1 MKKILILFIFLS
13 LGNLSAQINIPD
25 ANFKAK
31 LLLANASN
39 NIARDANYNSITI
52 DTNNNGQ
59 IESSEA
65 LIVVYLFLE
74 NSSIQSLVGIESFVN
89 LESLN
94 CGNNLLSSIDISL
107 LTNLN
112 LLILSNNNLS
122 ILSLSNPNLT
132 SLNFSGNFLT
142 FFDSSNLPALQFING
157 NFNNIEILDFS
168 NNLNFT
174 QGDFKN
180 NNLKNINFKNSTIS
194 NFALG
199 NEMYQNNPNLQFV
212 CVNDNFINQ
221 AQVIF
226 NTTAGIPNN
235 VVVNSYCS
243 FNPGGTFYTIQ
254 GNTKYDANTNGC
266 DSNDANYSNLK
277 INLTDGTNTG
287 SVIANTSGN
296 YNLPVS
302 AGSHTLTPVLENP
315 TYFMVSPSS
324 ATVTFPAM
332 ANPFVQNFCISPNG
346 MHNDLEITLI
356 PISIAKAGFDASYKL
371 KFKNKGTQTQSGTIN
386 FNFPDAVLDLVSS
399 NPATSNTATN
409 VLTYNFSN
417 LQSFESREINIV
429 FNLNSPTETPA
440 LNAGS
445 ILNFSASIT
454 GLADETPLDNV
465 AELNQ
470 TVVNAFDPN
479 DKICL
484 EGTNLN
490 PSKIG
495 DYLNYKIRFEN
506 TGNANA
512 TNVVVKDIIDVSKF
526 DIATLLMVA
535 TSHDC
540 YTKISEGNK
549 VEFIFENINLPFTAN
564 ANDGYVVFK
573 IKSKSNLVAGD
584 QVSNLAQ
591 IYFDYN
597 FPITTNTA
605 TSNFQTLGLN
615 EFSSSKNFIIS
626 PNPTNSV
633 LNITNFNNSIISSI
647 TIYNLLGQQMQ
658 TIINPNE
665 IIDVSNLQSGNY
677 IVSIKTEK
685 ATENFKFIKQ

>member
-13 LGNLSAQINIPD
+13 FGNLNAQILNIPD

-31 LLLANASN
+31 LLLADVNNTIAFASN
-39 NIARDANYNSITI
+39 GTTSIKI
-52 DTNNNGQ
+52 DINNNGE
-59 IESSEA
+59 IETNEA
-65 LIVVYLFLE
+65 LLVYSLDVS
-74 NSSIQSLVGIESFVN
+74 NSSIASLEGLQNFINLKQLFCNNNQINTLNLSSNINLIHINCNNNLLTSLDTSNITNLSFGISCN
-89 LESLN
+89 
-94 CGNNLLSSIDISL
+94 NNLLSS
-107 LTNLN
+107 LN
-112 LLILSNNNLS
+112 LKGIGSSFIYTFNG
-122 ILSLSNPNLT
+122 LT
-132 SLNFSGNFLT
+132 YS
-142 FFDSSNLPALQFING
+142 
-157 NFNNIEILDFS
+157 
-168 NNLNFT
+168 
-174 QGDFKN
+174 
-180 NNLKNINFKNSTIS
+180 
-194 NFALG
+194 
-199 NEMYQNNPNLQFV
+199 NNPNLDYI
-212 CVNDNFINQ
+212 CIRENIPELTSYIIDSN
-221 AQVIF
+221 IF
-226 NTTAGIPNN
+226 LGLSN
-235 VVVNSYCS
+235 VVINSYCS

-254 GNTKYDANTNGC
+254 GNTKYDANANDC
-266 DSNDANYSNLK
+266 DTNDANFANLK
-277 INLTDGTNTG
+277 INLTDGTNSG

-302 AGSHTLTPVLENP
+302 AGTHTLTPVLENP
-315 TYFMVSPSS
+315 TYFVVSPST
-324 ATVTFPAM
+324 AMVTFPASTS
-332 ANPFVQNFCISPNG
+332 PFSQNFCVSPNG
-346 MHNDLEITLI
+346 IHNDLEIVLI
-356 PISIAKAGFDASYKL
+356 PITIAKAGFDASYKI
-371 KFKNKGTQTQSGTIN
+371 KFKNKGTQTQSGVIN
-386 FNFPDAVLDLVSS
+386 LNFPDAVLDLVSS
-399 NPATSNTATN
+399 IPVTSTTTTN

-417 LQSFESREINIV
+417 LQPFESREINIV
-429 FNLNSPTETPA
+429 FNLNAPTETPA
-440 LNAGS
+440 LNEGS
-445 ILNFSASIT
+445 ILNYVATIT
-454 GLADETPLDNV
+454 GLTDETPLDNV

-470 TVVNAFDPN
+470 TVYNSFDPN

-495 DYLNYKIRFEN
+495 DYLHYKIRFEN

-512 TNVVVKDIIDVSKF
+512 TNVVVKDMIDVSKF
-526 DIATLLMVA
+526 DMATLLMVA

>member
-13 LGNLSAQINIPD
+13 FGNLNAQILNIPD

-31 LLLANASN
+31 LLLADVNNTIAFASN
-39 NIARDANYNSITI
+39 GTTSIKI
-52 DTNNNGQ
+52 DINNNGE
-59 IESSEA
+59 IETNEA
-65 LIVVYLFLE
+65 LLVYSLDVS
-74 NSSIQSLVGIESFVN
+74 NSSIASLEGLQNFINLKQLFCNNNQINTLNLSSNINLIHINCNNNLLTSLDTSNITNLSFGISCN
-89 LESLN
+89 
-94 CGNNLLSSIDISL
+94 NNLLSS
-107 LTNLN
+107 LN
-112 LLILSNNNLS
+112 LKGIGSSFIYTFNG
-122 ILSLSNPNLT
+122 LT
-132 SLNFSGNFLT
+132 YS
-142 FFDSSNLPALQFING
+142 
-157 NFNNIEILDFS
+157 
-168 NNLNFT
+168 
-174 QGDFKN
+174 
-180 NNLKNINFKNSTIS
+180 
-194 NFALG
+194 
-199 NEMYQNNPNLQFV
+199 NNPNLDYI
-212 CVNDNFINQ
+212 CIRENIPELTSYIIDSN
-221 AQVIF
+221 IF
-226 NTTAGIPNN
+226 LGLSN
-235 VVVNSYCS
+235 VVINSYCS

-254 GNTKYDANTNGC
+254 GNTKYDANANDC
-266 DSNDANYSNLK
+266 DTNDANFANLK
-277 INLTDGTNTG
+277 INLTDGTNSG

-302 AGSHTLTPVLENP
+302 AGTHTLTPVLENP
-315 TYFMVSPSS
+315 TYFVVSPST
-324 ATVTFPAM
+324 AMVTFPASTS
-332 ANPFVQNFCISPNG
+332 PFSQNFCVSPNG
-346 MHNDLEITLI
+346 IHNDLEIVLI
-356 PISIAKAGFDASYKL
+356 PITIAKAGFDASYKL

>member
-13 LGNLSAQINIPD
+13 FGNLNAQILNIPD

-31 LLLANASN
+31 LLLADVNNTIAFASN
-39 NIARDANYNSITI
+39 GTTSIKI
-52 DTNNNGQ
+52 DINNNGE
-59 IESSEA
+59 IETNEA
-65 LIVVYLFLE
+65 LLVYSLDVS
-74 NSSIQSLVGIESFVN
+74 NSSIASLEGLQNFINLKQLFCNNNQINTLNLSSNINLIHINCNNNLLTSLDTSNITNLSFGISCN
-89 LESLN
+89 
-94 CGNNLLSSIDISL
+94 NNLLSS
-107 LTNLN
+107 LN
-112 LLILSNNNLS
+112 LKGIGSSFIYTFNG
-122 ILSLSNPNLT
+122 LT
-132 SLNFSGNFLT
+132 YS
-142 FFDSSNLPALQFING
+142 
-157 NFNNIEILDFS
+157 
-168 NNLNFT
+168 
-174 QGDFKN
+174 
-180 NNLKNINFKNSTIS
+180 
-194 NFALG
+194 
-199 NEMYQNNPNLQFV
+199 NNPNLDYI
-212 CVNDNFINQ
+212 CIRENIPELTSYIIDSN
-221 AQVIF
+221 IF
-226 NTTAGIPNN
+226 LGLSN
-235 VVVNSYCS
+235 VVINSYCS

-254 GNTKYDANTNGC
+254 GNTKYDANANDC
-266 DSNDANYSNLK
+266 DTNDANFANLK
-277 INLTDGTNTG
+277 INLTDGTNSG

-302 AGSHTLTPVLENP
+302 AGTHTLTPVLENP
-315 TYFMVSPSS
+315 TYFVVSPST
-324 ATVTFPAM
+324 AMVTFPASTS
-332 ANPFVQNFCISPNG
+332 PFSQNFCVSPNG
-346 MHNDLEITLI
+346 IHNDLEIVLI
-356 PISIAKAGFDASYKL
+356 PITIAKAGFDASYKI
-371 KFKNKGTQTQSGTIN
+371 KFKNKGTQTQSGVIN
-386 FNFPDAVLDLVSS
+386 LNFPDAVLDLVSS
-399 NPATSNTATN
+399 IPVTSTTTTN

-417 LQSFESREINIV
+417 LQPFESREINIV
-429 FNLNSPTETPA
+429 FNLNAPTETPA
-440 LNAGS
+440 LNEGS
-445 ILNFSASIT
+445 ILNYVATIT
-454 GLADETPLDNV
+454 GLTDETPLDNV

-470 TVVNAFDPN
+470 TVYNSFDPN

-495 DYLNYKIRFEN
+495 DYLHYKIRFEN

-512 TNVVVKDIIDVSKF
+512 TNVVVKDMIDVSKF
-526 DIATLLMVA
+526 DMATLLMVA

-615 EFSSSKNFIIS
+615 EFSSSKNFIIP

>member
-1 MKKILILFIFLS
+1 
-13 LGNLSAQINIPD
+13 
-25 ANFKAK
+25 
-31 LLLANASN
+31 
-39 NIARDANYNSITI
+39 
-52 DTNNNGQ
+52 
-59 IESSEA
+59 
-65 LIVVYLFLE
+65 V
-74 NSSIQSLVGIESFVN
+74 
-89 LESLN
+89 
-94 CGNNLLSSIDISL
+94 
-107 LTNLN
+107 
-112 LLILSNNNLS
+112 
-122 ILSLSNPNLT
+122 
-132 SLNFSGNFLT
+132 
-142 FFDSSNLPALQFING
+142 
-157 NFNNIEILDFS
+157 
-168 NNLNFT
+168 
-174 QGDFKN
+174 
-180 NNLKNINFKNSTIS
+180 
-194 NFALG
+194 
-199 NEMYQNNPNLQFV
+199 
-212 CVNDNFINQ
+212 
-221 AQVIF
+221 
-226 NTTAGIPNN
+226 
-235 VVVNSYCS
+235 
-243 FNPGGTFYTIQ
+243 
-254 GNTKYDANTNGC
+254 
-266 DSNDANYSNLK
+266 
-277 INLTDGTNTG
+277 
-287 SVIANTSGN
+287 
-296 YNLPVS
+296 
-302 AGSHTLTPVLENP
+302 
-315 TYFMVSPSS
+315 VSPST
-324 ATVTFPAM
+324 AMVTFPASTS
-332 ANPFVQNFCISPNG
+332 PFSQNFCVSPNG
-346 MHNDLEITLI
+346 IHNDLEIVLI
-356 PISIAKAGFDASYKL
+356 PITIAKAGFDASYKL

>member
-1 MKKILILFIFLS
+1 MNVSSNINLFY
-13 LGNLSAQINIPD
+13 INC
-25 ANFKAK
+25 N
-31 LLLANASN
+31 
-39 NIARDANYNSITI
+39 
-52 DTNNNGQ
+52 
-59 IESSEA
+59 
-65 LIVVYLFLE
+65 
-74 NSSIQSLVGIESFVN
+74 
-89 LESLN
+89 
-94 CGNNLLSSIDISL
+94 NNLLTSLDTSDI
-107 LTNLN
+107 TD
-112 LLILSNNNLS
+112 LSFGINCNNNL
-122 ILSLSNPNLT
+122 LT
-132 SLNFSGNFLT
+132 TL
-142 FFDSSNLPALQFING
+142 
-157 NFNNIEILDFS
+157 
-168 NNLNFT
+168 
-174 QGDFKN
+174 
-180 NNLKNINFKNSTIS
+180 NLKGIGS
-194 NFALG
+194 NFIYTFNGLT
-199 NEMYQNNPNLQFV
+199 YSNNPNLEYI
-212 CVNDNFINQ
+212 CIRDNVPSLLNYVQNANISYNL
-221 AQVIF
+221 
-226 NTTAGIPNN
+226 PNC
-235 VVVNSYCS
+235 VVNSYCS

-254 GNTKYDANTNGC
+254 GTTKYDANTNGC

-277 INLTDGTNTG
+277 INLTDGTNSG

-302 AGSHTLTPVLENP
+302 TGTHTLTPVLENP
-315 TYFMVSPSS
+315 TYFVVAPSS
-324 ATVTFPAM
+324 ATVSFPATSS
-332 ANPFVQNFCISPNG
+332 PFTQNFCVSPNG
-346 MHNDLEITLI
+346 MHNDLEVNFI
-356 PISIAKAGFDASYKL
+356 PITSASPGYDAIYKI
-371 KFKNKGTQTQSGTIN
+371 KYKNKGTQAQSGVIN
-386 FNFPDAVLDLVSS
+386 LNFPDAVLDLVSS

-417 LQSFESREINIV
+417 LQAFESRVINIV

-445 ILNFSASIT
+445 ILNYSASIT
-454 GLADETPLDNV
+454 GLTDETPLDNV

-470 TVVNAFDPN
+470 TVYNSFDPN

-495 DYLNYKIRFEN
+495 DYLHYKIRFEN

-512 TNVVVKDIIDVSKF
+512 TSVVVKDIINVSKF
-526 DIATLLMVA
+526 DIATLQIVA

-549 VEFIFENINLPFTAN
+549 VEFIFENINLPFTVN

-573 IKSKSNLVAGD
+573 IKTKTNLVAGD

-605 TSNFQTLGLN
+605 TSNFQALGLN
-615 EFSSSKNFIIS
+615 EFSTSKNFIIS

-633 LNITNFNNSIISSI
+633 LNILNSKNSIISSV
-647 TIYNLLGQQMQ
+647 TIYNLLGQQIQ

-685 ATENFKFIKQ
+685 FTENYKFIKQ

>member
-1 MKKILILFIFLS
+1 M
-13 LGNLSAQINIPD
+13 
-25 ANFKAK
+25 
-31 LLLANASN
+31 LLADVNNTIAFASN
-39 NIARDANYNSITI
+39 GTTSIKI
-52 DTNNNGQ
+52 DINNNGE
-59 IESSEA
+59 IETNEA
-65 LIVVYLFLE
+65 LLVYSLDVS
-74 NSSIQSLVGIESFVN
+74 NSSIASLEGLQNFINLKQLFCNNNQINTLNLSSNINLIHINCNNNLLTSLDTSNITNLSFGISCN
-89 LESLN
+89 
-94 CGNNLLSSIDISL
+94 NNLLSS
-107 LTNLN
+107 LN
-112 LLILSNNNLS
+112 LKGIGSSFIYTFNG
-122 ILSLSNPNLT
+122 LT
-132 SLNFSGNFLT
+132 YS
-142 FFDSSNLPALQFING
+142 
-157 NFNNIEILDFS
+157 
-168 NNLNFT
+168 
-174 QGDFKN
+174 
-180 NNLKNINFKNSTIS
+180 
-194 NFALG
+194 
-199 NEMYQNNPNLQFV
+199 NNPNLDYI
-212 CVNDNFINQ
+212 CIRENIPELTSYIIDSN
-221 AQVIF
+221 IF
-226 NTTAGIPNN
+226 LGLSN
-235 VVVNSYCS
+235 VVINSYCS

-254 GNTKYDANTNGC
+254 GNTKYDANANDC
-266 DSNDANYSNLK
+266 DTNDANFANLK
-277 INLTDGTNTG
+277 INLTDGTNSG

-302 AGSHTLTPVLENP
+302 AGTHTLTPVLENP
-315 TYFMVSPSS
+315 TYFVVSPST
-324 ATVTFPAM
+324 AMVTFPASTS
-332 ANPFVQNFCISPNG
+332 PFSQNFCVSPNG
-346 MHNDLEITLI
+346 IHNDLEIVLI
-356 PISIAKAGFDASYKL
+356 PITIAKAGFDASYKL

>member
-13 LGNLSAQINIPD
+13 FGNLNAQILNIPD

-31 LLLANASN
+31 LLLADVNNTIAFAINGTAS
-39 NIARDANYNSITI
+39 IKI
-52 DTNNNGQ
+52 DINNNGE
-59 IESSEA
+59 IETNEA
-65 LIVVYLFLE
+65 LLVYSLDVS
-74 NSSIQSLVGIESFVN
+74 NSSIASLEGLQNFINLKQLFCNNNQINTLNLSSNINLIHINCNNNLLTSLDTSNITNLSFGISCN
-89 LESLN
+89 
-94 CGNNLLSSIDISL
+94 NNLLSS
-107 LTNLN
+107 LN
-112 LLILSNNNLS
+112 LKGIGSSFIYTFNG
-122 ILSLSNPNLT
+122 LT
-132 SLNFSGNFLT
+132 YS
-142 FFDSSNLPALQFING
+142 
-157 NFNNIEILDFS
+157 
-168 NNLNFT
+168 
-174 QGDFKN
+174 
-180 NNLKNINFKNSTIS
+180 
-194 NFALG
+194 
-199 NEMYQNNPNLQFV
+199 NNPNLDYI
-212 CVNDNFINQ
+212 CIRENIPELTSYIIDSN
-221 AQVIF
+221 IF
-226 NTTAGIPNN
+226 LGLSN
-235 VVVNSYCS
+235 VVINSYCS

-254 GNTKYDANTNGC
+254 GNTKYDANANDC
-266 DSNDANYSNLK
+266 DTNDANFANLK
-277 INLTDGTNTG
+277 INLTDGTNSG

-302 AGSHTLTPVLENP
+302 AGTHTLTPVLENP
-315 TYFMVSPSS
+315 TYFVVSPST
-324 ATVTFPAM
+324 AMVTFPASTS
-332 ANPFVQNFCISPNG
+332 PFSQNFCVSPNG
-346 MHNDLEITLI
+346 IHNDLEIVLI
-356 PISIAKAGFDASYKL
+356 PITIAKAGFDASYKI
-371 KFKNKGTQTQSGTIN
+371 KFKNKGTQTQSGVIN
-386 FNFPDAVLDLVSS
+386 LNFPDAVLDLVSS
-399 NPATSNTATN
+399 IPVTSTTTTN

-417 LQSFESREINIV
+417 LQPFESREINIV
-429 FNLNSPTETPA
+429 FNLNAPTETPA
-440 LNAGS
+440 LNEGS
-445 ILNFSASIT
+445 ILNYVATIT
-454 GLADETPLDNV
+454 GLTDETPLDNV

-470 TVVNAFDPN
+470 TVYNSFDPN

-495 DYLNYKIRFEN
+495 DYLHYKIRFEN

-512 TNVVVKDIIDVSKF
+512 TNVVVKDMIDVSKF
-526 DIATLLMVA
+526 DMATLLMVA

>member
-13 LGNLSAQINIPD
+13 FGNLNAQILNIPD

-31 LLLANASN
+31 LLLADVNNTIAFASN
-39 NIARDANYNSITI
+39 GTTSIKI
-52 DTNNNGQ
+52 DINNNGE
-59 IESSEA
+59 IETNEA
-65 LIVVYLFLE
+65 LLVYSLDVS
-74 NSSIQSLVGIESFVN
+74 NSSIASLEGLQNFINLKQLFCNNNQINTLNLSSNINLIHINCNNNLLTSLDTSNITNLSFGISCN
-89 LESLN
+89 
-94 CGNNLLSSIDISL
+94 NNLLSS
-107 LTNLN
+107 LN
-112 LLILSNNNLS
+112 LKGIGSSFIYTFNG
-122 ILSLSNPNLT
+122 LT
-132 SLNFSGNFLT
+132 YS
-142 FFDSSNLPALQFING
+142 
-157 NFNNIEILDFS
+157 
-168 NNLNFT
+168 
-174 QGDFKN
+174 
-180 NNLKNINFKNSTIS
+180 
-194 NFALG
+194 
-199 NEMYQNNPNLQFV
+199 NNPNLDYI
-212 CVNDNFINQ
+212 CIRENIPELTSYIIDSN
-221 AQVIF
+221 IF
-226 NTTAGIPNN
+226 LGLSN
-235 VVVNSYCS
+235 VVINSYCS

-254 GNTKYDANTNGC
+254 GNTKYDANANDC
-266 DSNDANYSNLK
+266 DTNDANFANLK
-277 INLTDGTNTG
+277 INLTDGTNSG

-302 AGSHTLTPVLENP
+302 AGTHTLTPVLENP
-315 TYFMVSPSS
+315 TYFVVSPST
-324 ATVTFPAM
+324 AMVTFPASTS
-332 ANPFVQNFCISPNG
+332 PFSQNFCVSPNG
-346 MHNDLEITLI
+346 IHNDLEIVLI
-356 PISIAKAGFDASYKL
+356 PITIAKAGFDASYKI
-371 KFKNKGTQTQSGTIN
+371 KFKNKGTQTQSGVIN
-386 FNFPDAVLDLVSS
+386 LNFPDAVLDLVSS
-399 NPATSNTATN
+399 IPVTSTTTTN

-417 LQSFESREINIV
+417 LQPFESREINIV
-429 FNLNSPTETPA
+429 FNLNAPTETPA
-440 LNAGS
+440 LNEGS
-445 ILNFSASIT
+445 ILNYVATIT
-454 GLADETPLDNV
+454 GLTDETPLDNV

-470 TVVNAFDPN
+470 TVYNSFDPN

-495 DYLNYKIRFEN
+495 DYLHYKIRFEN

-512 TNVVVKDIIDVSKF
+512 TNVVVKDMIDVSKF
-526 DIATLLMVA
+526 DMATLLMVA

-573 IKSKSNLVAGD
+573 IKSKSNLVAGN

>member
-1 MKKILILFIFLS
+1 MKNLIIIFLFLS
-13 LGNLSAQINIPD
+13 LGNLNAQIINIPD

-31 LLLANASN
+31 LLLADVNNTIAFASN
-39 NIARDANYNSITI
+39 GTTSIKI
-52 DTNNNGQ
+52 DINNNGE
-59 IESSEA
+59 IEASEA
-65 LIVVYLFLE
+65 LLAYTIDVNSSNIITLNGLE
-74 NSSIQSLVGIESFVN
+74 NFTNLNQLFCQNNQISNLNVSSNIN
-89 LESLN
+89 LFYIN
-94 CGNNLLSSIDISL
+94 CNNNLLTSLDTSDI
-107 LTNLN
+107 TD
-112 LLILSNNNLS
+112 LSFGINCNNNL
-122 ILSLSNPNLT
+122 LT
-132 SLNFSGNFLT
+132 TL
-142 FFDSSNLPALQFING
+142 
-157 NFNNIEILDFS
+157 
-168 NNLNFT
+168 
-174 QGDFKN
+174 
-180 NNLKNINFKNSTIS
+180 NLKGIGS
-194 NFALG
+194 NFIYTFNGLT
-199 NEMYQNNPNLQFV
+199 YSNNPNLEYI
-212 CVNDNFINQ
+212 CIRE
-221 AQVIF
+221 
-226 NTTAGIPNN
+226 N
-235 VVVNSYCS
+235 VPALTSYILDSNISYNLPECVVNSYCS

-254 GNTKYDANTNGC
+254 GTTKYDANTNGC

-277 INLTDGTNTG
+277 INLTDGTNSG

-302 AGSHTLTPVLENP
+302 TGTHTLTPVLENP
-315 TYFMVSPSS
+315 TYFVVAPSS
-324 ATVTFPAM
+324 ATVSFPATSS
-332 ANPFVQNFCISPNG
+332 PFTQNFCVSPNG
-346 MHNDLEITLI
+346 MHNDLEVNFI
-356 PISIAKAGFDASYKL
+356 PITSASPGYDAIYKI
-371 KFKNKGTQTQSGTIN
+371 KYKNKGTQAQSGVIN
-386 FNFPDAVLDLVSS
+386 LNFQDAVLDLVSS
-399 NPATSNTATN
+399 NPAASTTATN

-417 LQSFESREINIV
+417 LQAFESREINIV

-495 DYLNYKIRFEN
+495 DYLHYKIRFEN

-526 DIATLLMVA
+526 DMATLLMVA

-633 LNITNFNNSIISSI
+633 LNISYQGLENVD
-647 TIYNLLGQQMQ
+647 TI
-658 TIINPNE
+658 E
-665 IIDVSNLQSGNY
+665 IIDNLGKMVYTIAALSNNDFTTTLNLPSLQSGVYVVVLKNNDKN
-677 IVSIKTEK
+677 IASEKLIIK
-685 ATENFKFIKQ
+685 

>member
-1 MKKILILFIFLS
+1 
-13 LGNLSAQINIPD
+13 
-25 ANFKAK
+25 
-31 LLLANASN
+31 LLLADVNNTIAFASN
-39 NIARDANYNSITI
+39 GTTSIKI
-52 DTNNNGQ
+52 DINNNGE
-59 IESSEA
+59 IETNEA
-65 LIVVYLFLE
+65 LLVYSLDVS
-74 NSSIQSLVGIESFVN
+74 NSSIASLEGLQNFINLKQLFCNNNQINTLNLSSNINLIHINCNNNLLTSLDTSNITNLSFGISCN
-89 LESLN
+89 
-94 CGNNLLSSIDISL
+94 NNLLSS
-107 LTNLN
+107 LN
-112 LLILSNNNLS
+112 LKGIGSSFIYTFNG
-122 ILSLSNPNLT
+122 LT
-132 SLNFSGNFLT
+132 YS
-142 FFDSSNLPALQFING
+142 
-157 NFNNIEILDFS
+157 
-168 NNLNFT
+168 
-174 QGDFKN
+174 
-180 NNLKNINFKNSTIS
+180 
-194 NFALG
+194 
-199 NEMYQNNPNLQFV
+199 NNPNLDYI
-212 CVNDNFINQ
+212 CIRENIPELTSYIIDSN
-221 AQVIF
+221 IF
-226 NTTAGIPNN
+226 LGLSN
-235 VVVNSYCS
+235 VVINSYCS

-254 GNTKYDANTNGC
+254 GNTKYDANANDC
-266 DSNDANYSNLK
+266 DTNDANFANLK
-277 INLTDGTNTG
+277 INLTDGTNSG

-302 AGSHTLTPVLENP
+302 AGTHTLTPVLENP
-315 TYFMVSPSS
+315 TYFVVSPST
-324 ATVTFPAM
+324 AMVTFPASTS
-332 ANPFVQNFCISPNG
+332 PFSQNFCVSPNG
-346 MHNDLEITLI
+346 IHNDLEIVLI
-356 PISIAKAGFDASYKL
+356 PITIAKAGFDASYKI
-371 KFKNKGTQTQSGTIN
+371 KFKNKGTQTQSGVIN
-386 FNFPDAVLDLVSS
+386 LNFPDAVLDLVSS
-399 NPATSNTATN
+399 IPVTSTTTTN

-417 LQSFESREINIV
+417 LQPFESREINIV
-429 FNLNSPTETPA
+429 FNLNAPTETPA
-440 LNAGS
+440 LNEGS
-445 ILNFSASIT
+445 ILNYVATIT
-454 GLADETPLDNV
+454 GLTDETPLDNV

-470 TVVNAFDPN
+470 TVYNSFDPN

-495 DYLNYKIRFEN
+495 DYLHYKIRFEN

-526 DIATLLMVA
+526 DMATLLMVA